1 MPGNIASAQAAPA
14 APPRRLA
21 LLVLAVFVVAGV
33 SVVVLNNPG
42 LVRFWPFSAGEFV
55 QALTPLVL
63 IALFIERALEVFISG
78 WRGGGEKAL
87 GAAVKDGSAA
97 AIDLVAYKSVS
108 RRAAF
113 TAAVL
118 LGITISAIG
127 VRALELFVDPAVF
140 AALTSAQRTVFR
152 VIDVVLTGAVLGG
165 GADGMHKLVS
175 VFTNFMDRTNANLKG
190 GTP

>member
-1 MPGNIASAQAAPA
+1 MGKTFVFNGDADGLCALQQLHLHEGVDGATHEVVTVQIVEAAGDTYELAFRATPGAGTFTPIGPVTVNADAS
-14 APPRRLA
+14 
-21 LLVLAVFVVAGV
+21 LL
-33 SVVVLNNPG
+33 
-42 LVRFWPFSAGEFV
+42 
-55 QALTPLVL
+55 
-63 IALFIERALEVFISG
+63 
-78 WRGGGEKAL
+78 
-87 GAAVKDGSAA
+87 DD
-97 AIDLVAYKSVS
+97 DLQ
-108 RRAAF
+108 AAF